1 MISNLKVALSFV
13 GLMVP
18 IALAAVTS
26 NSCSRS
32 RNALPQLNA
41 GAQAGDTIHLVSLMP
56 LIAFHS
62 DSAVDSIPIWLSCSC
77 RSTLNT
83 LGSGGDVSAFAVTSR
98 TPDTTWIIPHYLRVA
113 KLPGNQNHLRAWYAF
128 SAIDHFGQTDYDT
141 LRVTYD
147 Y

>member
-1 MISNLKVALSFV
+1 MTPNLKYILPGAFF
-13 GLMVP
+13 LMA

-32 RNALPQLNA
+32 RTAEAQVNA
-41 GAQAGDTIHLVSLMP
+41 GAQIGDTIHLVSLSP
-56 LIAFHS
+56 LVAFHS
-62 DSAVDSIPIWLSCSC
+62 DSVVDSIPIWLSCSC
-77 RSTLNT
+77 RSTLAT
-83 LGSGGDVSAFAVTSR
+83 LGSGGDVSAFEVTSR

-113 KLPGNQNHLRAWYAF
+113 KLPGSQNHLRAWYAF
-128 SAIDHFGQTDYDT
+128 SAVDHFGQTDYDT